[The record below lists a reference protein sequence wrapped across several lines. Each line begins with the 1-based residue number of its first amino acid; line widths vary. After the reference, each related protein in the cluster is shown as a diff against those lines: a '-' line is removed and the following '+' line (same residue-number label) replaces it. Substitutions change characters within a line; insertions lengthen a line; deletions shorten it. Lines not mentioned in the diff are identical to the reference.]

1 MRTSSK
7 VIGAAAAAALVVAGG
22 SAFTAANTVP
32 TTVVA
37 GYGSST
43 VSGVEVAE
51 MQIVPSGANV
61 GSVVYT
67 VEAANVSSYT
77 FALSGDAT
85 DSACAAVYSA
95 PDTTITCEP
104 DPAVTIAEVDTLNL
118 TATNTAT
125 TP

>member
-85 DSACAAVYSA
+85 DSAARRCIPPQTPLSRV
-95 PDTTITCEP
+95 
-104 DPAVTIAEVDTLNL
+104 NL
-118 TATNTAT
+118 I
-125 TP
+125 PQLRSPK